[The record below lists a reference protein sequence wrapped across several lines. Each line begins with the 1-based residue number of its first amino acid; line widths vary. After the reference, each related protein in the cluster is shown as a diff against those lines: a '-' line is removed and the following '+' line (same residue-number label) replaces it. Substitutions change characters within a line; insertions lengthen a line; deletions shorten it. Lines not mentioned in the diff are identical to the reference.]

1 MEKVLKKKK
10 NSGMQGMR
18 RAEHLFCLSIL
29 AWPVGYFLIV
39 GIAANYVY
47 PIALAFQKIDP
58 FGNIS
63 PAGFEN
69 FKEYFNLMFTD
80 GNLLK
85 LSLRN
90 SVLMYLLNLVFTT
103 IFCYL
108 FGYLIFKKCPGYK
121 VMRLICFIPS
131 AVSSMVFGLC
141 FQKFVSTAFPNI
153 LMNLGVDKY
162 IDMFSDPDYIFFIL
176 NFYMLWTSFTSSI
189 IIVPNSMAQIDPQ
202 LFEAGEIDGISNMFQ
217 ELWYIVFPGIWG
229 VMATYFI
236 LGVSSLFTSSGVTML
251 FYHLSAPEEAYN
263 LGYYYTQLT
272 VTATNESF
280 YPVLA
285 AGGLVMTALCA
296 PLTYFVKWLT
306 EKCPWSD
313 Y

>member
-1 MEKVLKKKK
+1 METVLKKKK
-10 NSGMQGMR
+10 NATMKGVR

-29 AWPVGYFLIV
+29 AWPVGFFLVV
-39 GIAANYVY
+39 GIAANYIY
-47 PIALAFQKIDP
+47 PVVLAFQEIDP

-63 PAGFEN
+63 FAGFDN
-69 FKEYFNLMFTD
+69 FVEYVKLMFTD
-80 GNLLK
+80 GDLLK
-85 LSLRN
+85 ISFKYN
-90 SVLMYLLNLVFTT
+90 VIMYLLNLVFSSF
-103 IFCYL
+103 FCYL
-108 FGYLIFKKCPGYK
+108 FGYLIFKKCVGYK
-121 VMRLICFIPS
+121 AMRLVCFIPS

-141 FQKFVSTAFPNI
+141 FQKFVSTALPDI
-153 LMNLGVDKY
+153 LMNLGAERY
-162 IDMFSDPDYIFFIL
+162 IDMFSEPKYIFFIL
-176 NFYMLWTSFTSSI
+176 NFYMLWTSFTASI

-202 LFEAGEIDGISNMFQ
+202 LFEAGEIDGIQNMFQ

-236 LGVSSLFTSSGVTML
+236 IGVSSLFTSSGCTLL
-251 FYHLSAPEEAYN
+251 FYHNNAPKEAYN
-263 LGYYYTQLT
+263 LGYYYMMLT
-272 VTATNESF
+272 LNESDTF

-296 PLTYFVKWLT
+296 PLTFFVKWLT